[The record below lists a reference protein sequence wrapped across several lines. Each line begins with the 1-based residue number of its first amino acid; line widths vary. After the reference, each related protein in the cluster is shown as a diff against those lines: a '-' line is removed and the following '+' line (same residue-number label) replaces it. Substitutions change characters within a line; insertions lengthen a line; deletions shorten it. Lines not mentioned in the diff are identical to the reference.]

1 MNKVKTILTICL
13 LGMLFTNGLAQEL
26 EISNLTAHPSR
37 FNDAREPTELDVNFQ
52 IMDES
57 LLSTVEVTV
66 ASDMQK
72 TGAQVITLNSGEW
85 RLWTR
90 GDLKVVV
97 CQVTIPEALVGNC
110 HYAEVKAFDN
120 SGSEVLLEGYPF

>member
-1 MNKVKTILTICL
+1 MNKLKTILTICL
-13 LGMLFTNGLAQEL
+13 LGMLLTNGLAQQL
-26 EISNLTAHPSR
+26 QISNLTTHPSR

-52 IMDES
+52 ISDES
-57 LLSTVEVTV
+57 LLNIVEVTV

-72 TGAQVITLNSGEW
+72 TESQVVTLNLGEW

-97 CQVTIPEALVGNC
+97 CRLIIPEALVGNC
-110 HYAEVKAFDN
+110 HYAEVKAIDT
-120 SGSEVLLEGYPF
+120 SAGEVLLEGHPF